1 MTLHLAIVF
10 IIGIIDSQVAPSG
23 GPKVQN
29 PLILEFVHFVNMIC
43 VLSFIETTCIANYVT
58 NGMYHLLIQSTV
70 SFQPHLMISQ
80 AWLSIFHVLLIG

>member
-1 MTLHLAIVF
+1 MSAFLIQINHGERIGFIVTLHLAIVF

-43 VLSFIETTCIANYVT
+43 VLSFIETTCIAKYVT
-58 NGMYHLLIQSTV
+58 NGN
-70 SFQPHLMISQ
+70 
-80 AWLSIFHVLLIG
+80 LS